1 MPALKRKAYVAVLL
15 TAGTLALKS
24 GALHAG
30 EFCVSC
36 SGPAANYR
44 CTFSG
49 DGSPSQSPGQ
59 SPGLQLTCISAL
71 AKQGGHESCTI
82 ERNRQVPCDASAKV
96 FAAPEAFAAPADAEK
111 SPPAAAAE
119 VPVKKAEPVA
129 IPPADHA
136 ADPSA
141 APEEQPVTAVDP
153 GADPAVDPG
162 ADPNDK
168 PPRTVKEMVD
178 KSAADTKDNAAK
190 AGAAVEGAAKSAESA
205 VQKAGAAISNAAKKT
220 WTCLTSLFGDC

>member
-1 MPALKRKAYVAVLL
+1 MPALKRKAFVGVLL
-15 TAGTLALKS
+15 TAGTLTLKS
-24 GALHAG
+24 GALQSG

-36 SGPAANYR
+36 TGPAAIYR

-49 DGSPSQSPGQ
+49 DGSQSPGQ
-59 SPGLQLTCISAL
+59 SPGLQLTCISEL

-82 ERNRQVPCDASAKV
+82 ERTRQVPCGASAKV
-96 FAAPEAFAAPADAEK
+96 FAAPEAFAAPADAKK

-119 VPVKKAEPVA
+119 VPVKKAEPVTV
-129 IPPADHA
+129 PPADHA

-141 APEEQPVTAVDP
+141 APEEQPETATEP
-153 GADPAVDPG
+153 K
-162 ADPNDK
+162 DK

-178 KSAADTKDNAAK
+178 KSAADTKENAGK
-190 AGAAVEGAAKSAESA
+190 AGAAVEGAAKSAGGA
-205 VQKAGAAISNAAKKT
+205 VQKAGAAIGNAAKKT